1 MFINKVACTLFHGE
15 LTNFLLPRSTAG
27 VAEVSGG
34 LMTGERPTE
43 LVQMRLR
50 LSKKSANFATIVG
63 SPTDNAIRRE
73 SRTPAFS
80 RCPGYSP
87 TPT

>member
-1 MFINKVACTLFHGE
+1 MSGHNHKCTLGIGG
-15 LTNFLLPRSTAG
+15 LAGFLLLRSTAG
-27 VAEVSGG
+27 VAEVSGC

-63 SPTDNAIRRE
+63 YTTDNAIRRE

-80 RCPGYSP
+80 AYPGYSRMP
-87 TPT
+87 S